1 MSPDSTVRRVR
12 NADAVGRLRAR
23 SNYYLWFG
31 GQVHAKH
38 LLVFAHFGL
47 LAVAI
52 WLLCE
57 ASSTNYSAVNVPGL
71 DGLHPFDFDS
81 GQPSQDKTVSLSRS
95 DSSTVV
101 RPFLTTSRNVVSI
114 LGYLYLC
121 STLLGLI
128 ALRAVDTVWKRTSS
142 SSISCTR
149 GTLLLIPFLLSWVS
163 LGGSLFIWTVRGVQ
177 LQLRIIGEVKE
188 DESFAQAVVGTVF
201 VLLLLG
207 AFYAPA
213 RIMYWNSSDAIRF
226 NIIPYAIVWALYL
239 YFIYGCMLGFV
250 YVHRRSRHWVLQ
262 RNSGGTVN
270 STSWSFRDRNSLA
283 SKSSGQLKIKQGLF
297 ARYANRSWHSYKCEN
312 PSLRGYSKKTE
323 DSISCASDEGSII
336 SASESENNNL
346 SRSFCGLNSSHRLLA
361 TVHEENESLES
372 TLVSSSTSNV
382 GTRM

>member
-1 MSPDSTVRRVR
+1 MCPPAIEAMSPDSTVRRVR

-188 DESFAQAVVGTVF
+188 DESFAQAVV
-201 VLLLLG
+201 
-207 AFYAPA
+207 
-213 RIMYWNSSDAIRF
+213 DAIRF

-382 GTRM
+382 ALLLRSQALALKL